1 MKNLNRNFFILAAA
15 ICFSVFGFI
24 GEKTTA
30 QTKTAAKSTSTPKAK
45 KSPTTAA
52 KSSSKTSTDSKT
64 AKTSSVQ
71 KIASKNSASTKQ
83 SAKVPTDTKSSKDTK
98 KTVAKETSKTTA
110 KTSNSSQAKTDEQKP
125 QIIVSVT
132 SARVRSEPN
141 LNASTL
147 RYAKIGTIFPVL
159 DKNESWSQIQLSD
172 GESGWISK
180 TIISDFAAASRENI
194 YRQIADKYL
203 QRKSL
208 DFTTASQVF
217 EFLNRAE
224 KETKAA
230 DLSFKRL
237 LALRA
242 ALQAIPIEKMQENPY
257 KNFTENYKNEIVYSE
272 PSAQWH
278 VRSDIFW
285 QLHNANKDKPL
296 GEEIA
301 WQAAQNPIPG
311 ECEGYINCY
320 LYLLR
325 VTEGEYLNFY
335 PNGKYSRQAVKN
347 IGDLL
352 EPIAADAK
360 IKQVYYAATD
370 ITDRAEFNRT
380 LAELRTIISKLP
392 FIEKQKALQQINSI
406 AEGFR

>member
-1 MKNLNRNFFILAAA
+1 MKKLNRNFFILAVT
-15 ICFSVFGFI
+15 ICFSFFGFTS
-24 GEKTTA
+24 EKTNA
-30 QTKTAAKSTSTPKAK
+30 QTKTAVKSTTTPKAK
-45 KSPTTAA
+45 QSPTTVA
-52 KSSSKTSTDSKT
+52 KSSSKTSSAQKT
-64 AKTSSVQ
+64 
-71 KIASKNSASTKQ
+71 ASKNSASTKQ
-83 SAKVPTDTKSSKDTK
+83 SAKASNNTKLSKDTK

-110 KTSNSSQAKTDEQKP
+110 KIDDQKL
-125 QIIVSVT
+125 QIIVNVT
-132 SARVRSEPN
+132 SARVRSKPN

-147 RYAKIGTIFPVL
+147 HYAKIGTIFPVL
-159 DKNESWSQIQLSD
+159 DKKEDWLQVQLSD

-180 TIISDFAAASRENI
+180 TIISDFAPANRENI
-194 YRQIADKYL
+194 YRQIADNYL
-203 QRKSL
+203 QRKTL
-208 DFTTASQVF
+208 DFITASQVF
-217 EFLNRAE
+217 EFLSRAE

-237 LALRA
+237 LALRV

-257 KNFTENYKNEIVYSE
+257 RNFTENYKNEIVYSE

-285 QLHNANKDKPL
+285 ELHNANKEKPL

-311 ECEGYINCY
+311 ECEGYVNCY

-325 VTEGEYLNFY
+325 VTDGEYLNFY
-335 PNGKYSRQAVKN
+335 PSGKYSRQAVKN
-347 IGDLL
+347 IADLL

-360 IKQVYYAATD
+360 IKQVYYSATD
-370 ITDRAEFNRT
+370 ITDRAEFNKT
-380 LAELRTIISKLP
+380 LAELRTIISKLS

-406 AEGFR
+406 AEGYR

>member
-1 MKNLNRNFFILAAA
+1 MKILNRNFFILA
-15 ICFSVFGFI
+15 ITVCFSVFGFI
-24 GEKTTA
+24 VEKTNA
-30 QTKTAAKSTSTPKAK
+30 QTKAAVKSTSAK
-45 KSPTTAA
+45 PSN
-52 KSSSKTSTDSKT
+52 TST
-64 AKTSSVQ
+64 
-71 KIASKNSASTKQ
+71 N
-83 SAKVPTDTKSSKDTK
+83 TKSSKDTK
-98 KTVAKETSKTTA
+98 KTIAKEISKTPVKTSK
-110 KTSNSSQAKTDEQKP
+110 NPEAKTDGQKS
-125 QIIVSVT
+125 QIIVNVT

-180 TIISDFAAASRENI
+180 TIVSDFASANREKI

-208 DFTTASQVF
+208 DFTTATQVF
-217 EFLNRAE
+217 EFLSRAE

-242 ALQAIPIEKMQENPY
+242 ALQAIPIEKVQENPY

-278 VRSDIFW
+278 VRSNLFW
-285 QLHNANKDKPL
+285 ELHNANKDKPL

-347 IGDLL
+347 IADLL

-380 LAELRTIISKLP
+380 LAELRTIISKLS

>member
-1 MKNLNRNFFILAAA
+1 MKKLNRNFFILAVTV
-15 ICFSVFGFI
+15 CFSFSVLVVGK
-24 GEKTTA
+24 GNGQTKTSVKSA
-30 QTKTAAKSTSTPKAK
+30 STKTAA
-45 KSPTTAA
+45 
-52 KSSSKTSTDSKT
+52 
-64 AKTSSVQ
+64 
-71 KIASKNSASTKQ
+71 N
-83 SAKVPTDTKSSKDTK
+83 TKSSKDAK
-98 KTVAKETSKTTA
+98 KTIAKEISKTPA
-110 KTSNSSQAKTDEQKP
+110 KTSDAKTEKS

-147 RYAKIGTIFPVL
+147 RYAKIGTIFPVS
-159 DKNESWSQIQLSD
+159 DKKEDWLQVQLSD

-180 TIISDFAAASRENI
+180 TIIGDFVSANREKI

-203 QRKSL
+203 QKKSL

-217 EFLNRAE
+217 EFLTRAE

-242 ALQAIPIEKMQENPY
+242 ALRAIPIEKSQENPY
-257 KNFTENYKNEIVYSE
+257 KNFTENNKDEIVFSE
-272 PSAQWH
+272 PSAQWY

-285 QLHNANKDKPL
+285 QLHGANKDKPI

-311 ECEGYINCY
+311 ECEGYVNCY
-320 LYLLR
+320 LYMLR
-325 VTEGEYLNFY
+325 VTDAEYLNFY

-347 IGDLL
+347 IAGLL

-360 IKQVYYAATD
+360 IKQVYHAAAD
-370 ITDRAEFNRT
+370 ITDRAEFNKT
-380 LAELRTIISKLP
+380 LAELRAIVSQLSL
-392 FIEKQKALQQINSI
+392 IEKQKALQQINSI